1 MQKGFNMANQYTKKI
16 DWEKV
21 FEEYH
26 PLIYTSKEIAAIIG
40 VHPTTVRKAK
50 IRLGI
55 ENKKLYKQFFKERN
69 PDVYTLEELAFELN
83 KHPSTI
89 AKAFKR
95 YTRKKR
101 KQRVL
106 SVNYAGVRNERQ
118 QRI

>member
-1 MQKGFNMANQYTKKI
+1 MQKGFNMANQYTKRI

-26 PLIYTSKEIAAIIG
+26 PLIYTSKEIATIIG

-69 PDVYTLEELAFELN
+69 PNIYTLNELAFEL
-83 KHPSTI
+83 KKDVSTI

-106 SVNYAGVRNERQ
+106 SIDYLGGKND
-118 QRI
+118 